1 MGLQLSGSINVTG
14 SFNTTAPGVYSGS
27 GFYTSMVVSGS
38 LEDSEGNTGNEG
50 MIFSVDKNNKAK
62 WITGNNISNN
72 VGEQKPTNY
81 DFNIVWEGGL
91 VFKATAIS
99 LPILDINYQIDET
112 TLTLSTADPTN
123 PRFDLIVATTQSDSV
138 ATFNVIEGTPATNPF
153 YPNYDPNTQISLKYI
168 LVRAGATDAADG
180 GDGTAD
186 NGDGTNNTDDIDEYP
201 TFSTRMLWNGNT
213 PFYSVGYDAI
223 LYRRNGSDGID
234 LLSSSPVPYF
244 VTNSLSDRVR
254 VTRYN
259 YDTSQNKSGAGS
271 FVIAQS
277 IVARVGGSYGWST
290 GTGQTWHNKTSL
302 YSQSQLYNR
311 LLVARLFGSNTF
323 GENASDAFNMREF
336 GALEFFVKLQSSTN
350 TNYKPVITAAIQ
362 TIQNNNNFDLRNS
375 YEGKV
380 RLEHNVNI
388 DMTDTT
394 SWQRVVIPSNVFIQ
408 PTGAGVT
415 VPYVNKVFIFMEP
428 GVVPYNDNTPTE
440 RAAMESVYN
449 SSNSSWYF
457 TDFNVQFTGGTS
469 SEVPFSNNIVR
480 TSQAP
485 PPAYNV
491 SYQN

>member
-27 GFYTSMVVSGS
+27 GFYTSMIVSGS
-38 LEDSEGNTGNEG
+38 LEDSEGNQGNEG

-123 PRFDLIVATTQSDSV
+123 PRFDLIVATTQSDSA

-201 TFSTRMLWNGNT
+201 TFSTRMLFNGNT
-213 PFYSVGYDAI
+213 PFGGVNGYMPNFFPSNQVDP
-223 LYRRNGSDGID
+223 
-234 LLSSSPVPYF
+234 LSSSPIPGFY
-244 VTNSLSDRVR
+244 TDSSSKSVR
-254 VTRYN
+254 VIRYN
-259 YDTSQNKSGAGS
+259 FTTIQNKSGAGS
-271 FVIAQS
+271 VFIAQS
-277 IVARVGGSYGWST
+277 TVARVAGTAGWSS
-290 GTGQTWHNKTSL
+290 GSGQSWYNTTKYFGRTS
-302 YSQSQLYNR
+302 QNYNR
-311 LLVARLFGSNTF
+311 LLVARLYGNSII
-323 GENASDAFNMREF
+323 GGNASDAFDMREF

-362 TIQNNNNFDLRNS
+362 SLQISNNLDLRGS

-380 RLEHNVNI
+380 QLEHNVNI

-408 PTGAGVT
+408 PVGGNEIDT
-415 VPYVNKVFIFMEP
+415 YVNKVFIFMEP
-428 GVVPYNDNTPTE
+428 GVVPYSDNSSTSK
-440 RAAMESVYN
+440 AAMESVFN
-449 SSNSSWYF
+449 SSNTTWYF
-457 TDFNVQFTGGTS
+457 TDFSVQLTGETS
-469 SEVPFSNNIVR
+469 ANVPFSNNIVR
-480 TSQAP
+480 TSQSP

-491 SYQN
+491 TYQN